1 MIINFKKVIP
11 VLKIRKYLIKQWWL
25 CLSIMELGL
34 QEVTVYTKV
43 INSVLTELAW
53 LLKEELLI
61 VSLKHVN
68 LETWNMVLPP
78 TVVNIDLVL

>member
-1 MIINFKKVIP
+1 MIIDFNKVTP
-11 VLKIRKYLIKQWWL
+11 VLKIRKSLIKQWL
-25 CLSIMELGL
+25 PCLSIMELGL

-43 INSVLTELAW
+43 INSVLMELAW

-68 LETWNMVLPP
+68 LETRNTVLPQ